1 MRWPSQGGRRVVF
14 YAPDPA
20 RFLSPGDGVA
30 PCDGIREFATASGH
44 AAWPFSALAM
54 PIYEYQ
60 CPACQKVFEEWTTVS
75 EAHEDKPCPACGAA
89 SPRVL
94 SNTSFV
100 LKGAGWYVS
109 DYGYRKGVKDE
120 DSSTAYG
127 ASGAMTPPADT
138 APAASSGTTASS
150 APAPAGNSA
159 SKANSSGATATS
171 SAASTAA
178 KA

>member
-1 MRWPSQGGRRVVF
+1 M
-14 YAPDPA
+14 A
-20 RFLSPGDGVA
+20 
-30 PCDGIREFATASGH
+30 
-44 AAWPFSALAM
+44 
-54 PIYEYQ
+54 
-60 CPACQKVFEEWTTVS
+60 
-75 EAHEDKPCPACGAA
+75 EAHADKPCPACGAA

-127 ASGAMTPPADT
+127 ASGAMTPPAGEASAPSAAAT
-138 APAASSGTTASS
+138 PAATTPAPAATASS
-150 APAPAGNSA
+150 
-159 SKANSSGATATS
+159 GAAATS
-171 SAASTAA
+171 SAASPAA

>member
-1 MRWPSQGGRRVVF
+1 
-14 YAPDPA
+14 
-20 RFLSPGDGVA
+20 
-30 PCDGIREFATASGH
+30 
-44 AAWPFSALAM
+44 M

-75 EAHEDKPCPACGAA
+75 EAHEDKPCPVCGAP

-127 ASGAMTPPADT
+127 SSGAMTPPADT
-138 APAASSGTTASS
+138 APAASSKTTTAPST
-150 APAPAGNSA
+150 PAPAA
-159 SKANSSGATATS
+159 APAAKPSGAAATS
-171 SAASTAA
+171 SAASAAA

>member
-1 MRWPSQGGRRVVF
+1 
-14 YAPDPA
+14 
-20 RFLSPGDGVA
+20 
-30 PCDGIREFATASGH
+30 
-44 AAWPFSALAM
+44 M
-54 PIYEYQ
+54 PIYEYL
-60 CPACQKVFEEWTTVS
+60 CPACQKVFEDWTTVA
-75 EAHEDKPCPACGAA
+75 EAHADKPCPACGAA

-127 ASGAMTPPADT
+127 ASGAMTPPAGEASAPSAAAT
-138 APAASSGTTASS
+138 PAATTPAPAAKAATASS
-150 APAPAGNSA
+150 
-159 SKANSSGATATS
+159 GAAATS
-171 SAASTAA
+171 SAASPTA

>member
-1 MRWPSQGGRRVVF
+1 
-14 YAPDPA
+14 
-20 RFLSPGDGVA
+20 
-30 PCDGIREFATASGH
+30 
-44 AAWPFSALAM
+44 M
-54 PIYEYQ
+54 PIYEYL
-60 CPACQKVFEEWTTVS
+60 CPACQKVFEEWTAVA

-127 ASGAMTPPADT
+127 TSGAMTPPAGEVSTASPET
-138 APAASSGTTASS
+138 APAAPAAT
-150 APAPAGNSA
+150 PAPAGNA
-159 SKANSSGATATS
+159 AAGASGAAATS
-171 SAASTAA
+171 SAASPAATA
-178 KA
+178 

>member
-1 MRWPSQGGRRVVF
+1 
-14 YAPDPA
+14 
-20 RFLSPGDGVA
+20 
-30 PCDGIREFATASGH
+30 
-44 AAWPFSALAM
+44 M
-54 PIYEYQ
+54 PIYEYL

-75 EAHEDKPCPACGAA
+75 EAHADKPCPVCGAA
-89 SPRVL
+89 SSRVL

-127 ASGAMTPPADT
+127 SSGAMTPPADA
-138 APAASSGTTASS
+138 APAASAGATAAS
-150 APAPAGNSA
+150 APAPAPAPSGNA
-159 SKANSSGATATS
+159 AAGSSGAAATS

>member
-1 MRWPSQGGRRVVF
+1 
-14 YAPDPA
+14 
-20 RFLSPGDGVA
+20 
-30 PCDGIREFATASGH
+30 
-44 AAWPFSALAM
+44 M

-75 EAHEDKPCPACGAA
+75 EAHADKPCPACGAA
-89 SPRVL
+89 SQRVL

-127 ASGAMTPPADT
+127 ASGAMTPPADAAPAASSSPA
-138 APAASSGTTASS
+138 APAASSGTTGSS
-150 APAPAGNSA
+150 APASAGNS
-159 SKANSSGATATS
+159 SGSSGGATATP
-171 SAASTAA
+171 SAAAPAA

>member
-1 MRWPSQGGRRVVF
+1 M
-14 YAPDPA
+14 
-20 RFLSPGDGVA
+20 
-30 PCDGIREFATASGH
+30 
-44 AAWPFSALAM
+44 
-54 PIYEYQ
+54 
-60 CPACQKVFEEWTTVS
+60 S
-75 EAHEDKPCPACGAA
+75 EAHEDKPCPTCGAA

-138 APAASSGTTASS
+138 APAASSGTTAPS
-150 APAPAGNSA
+150 APAGNSA
-159 SKANSSGATATS
+159 SKTNSSGATAIS

>member
-1 MRWPSQGGRRVVF
+1 MRQIRRV
-14 YAPDPA
+14 PCLPA
-20 RFLSPGDGVA
+20 MASPL
-30 PCDGIREFATASGH
+30 CDGIREFATASGH
-44 AAWPFSALAM
+44 TAWPFSALAM

-75 EAHEDKPCPACGAA
+75 EAHEDKPCPTCGAA

-109 DYGYRKGVKDE
+109 DYGYRKGA
-120 DSSTAYG
+120 AYG

-138 APAASSGTTASS
+138 APAASSGTTAPS

-159 SKANSSGATATS
+159 SKTNSSGATATS

>member
-1 MRWPSQGGRRVVF
+1 MRQIRRV
-14 YAPDPA
+14 PCLPA
-20 RFLSPGDGVA
+20 MASPL
-30 PCDGIREFATASGH
+30 CDGIREFATASGH
-44 AAWPFSALAM
+44 TAWPFSALAM

-75 EAHEDKPCPACGAA
+75 EAHEDKPCPTCGAA

-138 APAASSGTTASS
+138 AFACRPRPPRPGIPPPRRIPPARPQL
-150 APAPAGNSA
+150 PARRPPPPKREARHD
-159 SKANSSGATATS
+159 
-171 SAASTAA
+171 
-178 KA
+178 